1 MVELISVTKKFK
13 SSARIDESR
22 PDYASFIDDFI
33 PHATVQNTLRNL
45 LSELIGTEQRA
56 YTVTG
61 PYGSGKSTLAIFLR
75 VAFGFDDALS
85 ARALGKLDPQLRK
98 QIRDLQ
104 AKRDEWVVIPCL
116 CGLQS
121 PMHTITEAIVLGLGG
136 NLEQLESFDESR
148 CLAEIKK
155 ALHYAESNG
164 RGVIMLIDEF
174 GKALDFQARSNGDLH
189 FFQSFADVVQDTE
202 MVWSVSFLHQA
213 FSAYAKN
220 RDSRT
225 QDEWSKV
232 QGRFKDFAFNPSVEE
247 SVYLISQSFFME
259 KTLALELR
267 HRFSQNVTLVADEF
281 LKSSDETLFETLPL
295 DPLVAI
301 LLGPTFKKSFA
312 QNERSLFSFV
322 ATNERYGFRDF
333 IGKESSKHA
342 PFSSLYSPGQMWSYL
357 EENLGH
363 IISSS
368 AESKEWLEASD
379 AVGRS
384 DRMFDDPI
392 YGEVTRT
399 IALMSVMG
407 RTSGIRASREFLSS
421 YFSSYPDNL
430 FSPELIC
437 SVLDELQARSII
449 IFRHSVN
456 SYHVFQASD
465 LDINRLL
472 FEWVERIK
480 DGVDW
485 VNAIPGNRNILANRH
500 YHNHGVMR
508 WATTQ
513 VVSHPEQLSRNARRG
528 GDAFLNLVMPV
539 SEHLYSSLKQSVVE
553 DDSLAIAKPSKIE
566 ELKVCCI
573 ELLAIREAQKD
584 EADTLSRDPIA
595 RAELENRAVQ
605 ASLAVSDRLAN
616 CFESG
621 VWEFLGDEI
630 KGRSLSAKVSEIA
643 DRVYHLCPCVPN
655 ELLNRNKLSGT
666 ANSALN
672 KLMLAILRDE
682 GEKEL
687 GFPEKTFPPEKGIYI
702 SCVKNKGWHTPEL
715 SDRYAGHWI
724 PSDETKEVTDH
735 RDSYI
740 IWRAGYDLL
749 TQSKELVTLEALHS
763 FWMAPPYGLTLGLA
777 KLYSM
782 LLLKS
787 LENHLA
793 FYDFDATKDWIY
805 IPELDEELVSKI
817 WRYPHEA
824 AVKHY
829 SLGGVDDALIS
840 RVAAAARGTDD
851 LTEMASPLEA
861 ARALVRS
868 VHSLPSWVKRSS
880 GVNLFQVR
888 GEVFIPSE
896 VKRFRDV
903 VLAAKDPFKLIL
915 EDLPKI
921 FGVDE
926 GIEVAVR
933 TALDTLNDL
942 DAQVTEQFKK
952 TLLELLGATIG
963 LDLERRCNEVVAH
976 SSRPEIENFAKRL
989 QHICSTASEE
999 AFEALIVLVIGVRK
1013 ESWTDERISAG
1024 YDKLRVLCNQFN
1036 RYESF
1041 ISMEKSAAVGTS
1053 PVAVIFR
1060 SATGKNVQLEQFV
1073 QAPDDLSGPLV
1084 RVREEVGKQ
1093 MSSLTKADRTKVLL
1107 AELTMCMNEVGS
1119 DEA

>member
-1 MVELISVTKKFK
+1 MVELISVTQKFK
-13 SSARIDESR
+13 SSARVDESR
-22 PDYASFIDDFI
+22 LDYTSFIEDFI
-33 PHATVQNTLRNL
+33 PHATVQNTLGNL
-45 LSELIGTEQRA
+45 VSELLGTEQRA

-61 PYGSGKSTLAIFLR
+61 PYGSGKSTLAIFLMI
-75 VAFGFDDALS
+75 AFGCDDRLS
-85 ARALGKLDPQLRK
+85 ELAVGKLDPKLQQ
-98 QIRDLQ
+98 QIRYLQ
-104 AKRDEWVVIPCL
+104 AKRDQWVVIPCL
-116 CGLQS
+116 CGLKS
-121 PMHTITEAIVLGLGG
+121 PMHAITEAILLGLGCE
-136 NLEQLESFDESR
+136 LEGLESFTESS
-148 CLAEIKK
+148 CLTEIKK
-155 ALHYAESNG
+155 ALNSAESKG
-164 RGVIMLIDEF
+164 LGIILLVDEF

-189 FFQSFADVVQDTE
+189 FFQSFADIVQDTE
-202 MVWSVSFLHQA
+202 TAWSISFLHQA

-220 RDSRT
+220 RDTRT

-247 SVYLISQSFFME
+247 SIYLISQSFSTE
-259 KTLALELR
+259 KNLASELR
-267 HRFSQNVTLVADEF
+267 DRFSQNVRLVADEF
-281 LKSSDETLFETLPL
+281 LKSSYEVLFETLPL

-333 IGKESSKHA
+333 IAQELAKKVS
-342 PFSSLYSPGQMWSYL
+342 FSSLYSPGQMWSYL

-379 AVGRS
+379 AVGRA
-384 DRMFDDPI
+384 DRLFDDPI

-407 RTSGIRASREFLSS
+407 RTSGIQASREFLAT
-421 YFSSYPDNL
+421 YFSSYPESA
-430 FSPELIC
+430 FSAELIC

-465 LDINRLL
+465 LDVNRLL

-485 VNAIPGNRNILANRH
+485 VRAIPGNRNVLANRH
-500 YHNHGVMR
+500 YHKHGAMR

-513 VVSHPEQLSRNARRG
+513 VVSHSEQLIRPTRRN

-539 SEHLYSSLKQSVVE
+539 SDHLYHSLKRSVVE

-584 EADTLSRDPIA
+584 EAETLSRDPIA
-595 RAELENRAVQ
+595 RAELENRAAQ

-621 VWEFLGDEI
+621 VWEFLGEEI

-643 DRVYHLCPCVPN
+643 DRVYHLCPFVPN

-672 KLMLAILRDE
+672 KLMLAILSQGDE
-682 GEKEL
+682 EEL
-687 GFPEKTFPPEKGIYI
+687 GFPKKTFPPEKGIYI

-715 SDRYAGHWI
+715 SSKYAGYWI
-724 PSDETKEVTDH
+724 SADESKEPIENL
-735 RDSYI
+735 DSYVV
-740 IWRAGYDLL
+740 WKSGYEFL
-749 TQSKELVTLEALHS
+749 TQSKDLVTLEALHL

-793 FYDFDATKDWIY
+793 FYDFDTTKDWIY
-805 IPELDEELVSKI
+805 IPELDEELVNKI

-829 SLGGVDDALIS
+829 SLGGVDNRLIAK
-840 RVAAAARGTDD
+840 VAAAAKSNDSSP
-851 LTEMASPLEA
+851 TESSPLEA

-868 VHSLPSWVKRSS
+868 VHALPSWVKRSS
-880 GVNLFQVR
+880 GVNLFQVG
-888 GEVFIPSE
+888 GEVFIPSQ

-903 VLAAKDPFKLIL
+903 ILAAKDPFKLIL

-926 GIEVAVR
+926 GIEVTVR

-942 DAQVTEQFKK
+942 DAQVKEQFKN

-963 LDLERRCNEVVAH
+963 PDLERRCNTVVDH

-989 QHICSTASEE
+989 QHVCSTASED

-1013 ESWTDERISAG
+1013 DSWTDERISAG

-1041 ISMEKSAAVGTS
+1041 VSMEKGSPVGSS
-1053 PVAVIFR
+1053 PVALMFR

-1073 QAPDDLSGPLV
+1073 KAPDELTGPLV
-1084 RVREEVGKQ
+1084 GIREEVGKQ
-1093 MSSLTKADRTKVLL
+1093 MTGLTKAERIKILL
-1107 AELTMCMNEVGS
+1107 AELTMCMDEVGS